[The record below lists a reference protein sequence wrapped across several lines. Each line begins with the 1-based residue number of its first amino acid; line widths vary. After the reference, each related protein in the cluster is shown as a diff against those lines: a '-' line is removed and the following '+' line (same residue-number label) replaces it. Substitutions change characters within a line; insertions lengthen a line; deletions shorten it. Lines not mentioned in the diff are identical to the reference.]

1 VTALARGA
9 NAPLAGPVLALDV
22 TGARPG
28 SVDLL
33 VLQLGA
39 DRTVRSDAD
48 LVFFNQPVS
57 PEGAVRLA
65 GGDRVHVDTT
75 ALPDEVQSLAVAVAL
90 DEGAPGSLRDVA
102 GLGVRVADGG
112 GGHVA
117 LAEGL
122 TTERAAVLVEVY
134 RRGGAWKLRCVSAG
148 WTEGLAALVRE
159 HGVVVDDAPDG
170 SGGAAAGRGSDRPG
184 TGRGTGG
191 NGRTAEPP
199 VRSVPAEAALPP
211 VARER
216 LDLRKRAVHRVL
228 LTKGAAGERARVVLV
243 LDKTGSMKA
252 LYGRKVVHRVV
263 ERMVPVAVQL
273 DDDGDLECYLYARS
287 FARLPDLR
295 VADLSTWPAEFLHLN
310 GVHRGIDYGP
320 LGGSNDEI
328 PIMSEILSTLRG
340 GDRVPTLVLFFTDG
354 GFAKRREIAQLMRE
368 AAHLPAFWQFVGIGK
383 AKYGVLER
391 LDEMDGRV
399 VDNAGFFAVDDIDRI
414 DDEELYR
421 RLLGEFPDWLRA
433 ARAAGVLGPA

>member
-1 VTALARGA
+1 MAALARGA
-9 NAPLAGPVLALDV
+9 NALLTGPVLDLDV

-33 VLQLGA
+33 VLQLDAG
-39 DRTVRSDAD
+39 RSVRSDAD

-57 PEGAVRLA
+57 PEGAVRLD
-65 GGDRVHVDTT
+65 GDDRVRVDTA
-75 ALPDEVQSLAVAVAL
+75 ALPPDVDSLAVAVAL
-90 DEGAPGSLRDVA
+90 DDATPGSLRDVD
-102 GLGVRVADGG
+102 GLGVRVADGAA
-112 GGHVA
+112 GHVA

-134 RRGGAWKLRCVSAG
+134 RRGGAWKLRSVSAG
-148 WTEGLAALVRE
+148 WTEGVAALVRE
-159 HGVVVDDAPDG
+159 HGVTVDDEPAGSVDEAP
-170 SGGAAAGRGSDRPG
+170 A
-184 TGRGTGG
+184 
-191 NGRTAEPP
+191 

-211 VARER
+211 PVRER

-228 LTKGAAGERARVVLV
+228 LTKGAAAERARVVLV

-295 VADLSTWPAEFLHLN
+295 VAELRTWPAEYLHLH
-310 GVHRGIDYGP
+310 GVHGGIDYDP
-320 LGGSNDEI
+320 LGGSNDEV
-328 PIMSEILSTLRG
+328 PIMTEIVSTLRR

-354 GFAKRREIAQLMRE
+354 GFARRREITELMRE
-368 AAHLPAFWQFVGIGK
+368 ASDLPAFWQFVGIGK
-383 AKYGVLER
+383 ARYGVLER
-391 LDEMDGRV
+391 LDELDGRV
-399 VDNAGFFAVDDIDRI
+399 VDNAGFFSLDDIDAVDDD
-414 DDEELYR
+414 ELYR

-433 ARAAGVLGPA
+433 ARVAGVLAR

>member
-1 VTALARGA
+1 MTGARQNARVAALARGA
-9 NAPLAGPVLALDV
+9 NAPLTGPVLDLDV

-33 VLQLGA
+33 VLQLDAG
-39 DRTVRSDAD
+39 RTVRSDAD

-57 PEGAVRLA
+57 PEGAVRLD
-65 GGDRVHVDTT
+65 GGDRVRVDTA
-75 ALPDEVQSLAVAVAL
+75 ALPADVDSLAVAVAL
-90 DEGAPGSLRDVA
+90 DDATPGSLRDVD
-102 GLGVRVADGG
+102 GLGVRVADGAA
-112 GGHVA
+112 GHVA

-134 RRGGAWKLRCVSAG
+134 RRGGAWKLRSVSAG

-159 HGVVVDDAPDG
+159 HGVTVDEAPADA
-170 SGGAAAGRGSDRPG
+170 GAAP
-184 TGRGTGG
+184 
-191 NGRTAEPP
+191 EPA
-199 VRSVPAEAALPP
+199 VRSVPAEAALPAP
-211 VARER
+211 VRER

-228 LTKGAAGERARVVLV
+228 LTKGAAAERARVVLV

-295 VADLSTWPAEFLHLN
+295 VADLRTWPAEFLHLH
-310 GVHRGIDYGP
+310 GVHGGIDYKP

-328 PIMSEILSTLRG
+328 PIMTEIVSTLRR

-354 GFAKRREIAQLMRE
+354 GFARRREITELMRE

-383 AKYGVLER
+383 ARYGVLER
-391 LDEMDGRV
+391 LDELDGRV
-399 VDNAGFFAVDDIDRI
+399 VDNAGFFALDDIDAV
-414 DDEELYR
+414 DDDELYR

-433 ARAAGVLGPA
+433 ARAAGVLGG

>member
-1 VTALARGA
+1 MTALARGA
-9 NAPLAGPVLALDV
+9 NAPLTGPVLDLDV

-33 VLQLGA
+33 VLQLDAG
-39 DRTVRSDAD
+39 RSVRSDAD

-57 PEGAVRLA
+57 PEGAVRLD
-65 GGDRVHVDTT
+65 GGDRVRVDTAT
-75 ALPDEVQSLAVAVAL
+75 LPADVDSLAVAVAL
-90 DEGAPGSLRDVA
+90 DDATPGSLRDVD
-102 GLGVRVADGG
+102 GLGVRVADGAA
-112 GGHVA
+112 GHVA

-134 RRGGAWKLRCVSAG
+134 RRGGAWKLRSVSAG

-159 HGVVVDDAPDG
+159 HGVTVDEKPGSATEDAP
-170 SGGAAAGRGSDRPG
+170 
-184 TGRGTGG
+184 T
-191 NGRTAEPP
+191 

-211 VARER
+211 SVRER

-228 LTKGAAGERARVVLV
+228 LTKGAAAERARVVLV

-295 VADLSTWPAEFLHLN
+295 VADLGTWPAEFLHLN
-310 GVHRGIDYGP
+310 GVHGGIDYGP
-320 LGGSNDEI
+320 LGGSNDEV
-328 PIMSEILSTLRG
+328 PIMTEIASTLRR

-354 GFAKRREIAQLMRE
+354 GFARRREITELMRE
-368 AAHLPAFWQFVGIGK
+368 ASDLPAFWQFVGIGK

-391 LDEMDGRV
+391 LDELDGRV
-399 VDNAGFFAVDDIDRI
+399 VDNAGFFALDDIDAV
-414 DDEELYR
+414 DDDELYR

-433 ARAAGVLGPA
+433 ARAAGVLGG

>member
-9 NAPLAGPVLALDV
+9 NAPLTGPVLDLDV

-33 VLQLGA
+33 VLQLDAG
-39 DRTVRSDAD
+39 RSVRSDAD

-57 PEGAVRLA
+57 PEGAVRLD
-65 GGDRVHVDTT
+65 GGDRVRVDTA
-75 ALPDEVQSLAVAVAL
+75 ALPADVDSLAVAVAL
-90 DEGAPGSLRDVA
+90 DDATPGSLRDVD
-102 GLGVRVADGG
+102 GLGVRVADGAA
-112 GGHVA
+112 GHVA

-134 RRGGAWKLRCVSAG
+134 RRGGAWKLRSVSAG

-159 HGVVVDDAPDG
+159 HGVTVDEEPGSATEEAP
-170 SGGAAAGRGSDRPG
+170 A
-184 TGRGTGG
+184 
-191 NGRTAEPP
+191 

-211 VARER
+211 PVRER

-228 LTKGAAGERARVVLV
+228 LTKGAAAERARVVLV

-295 VADLSTWPAEFLHLN
+295 VADLGTWPAEFLHLN
-310 GVHRGIDYGP
+310 GVHGGIDYGP
-320 LGGSNDEI
+320 LGGSNDEV
-328 PIMSEILSTLRG
+328 PIMTEIASTLRR

-354 GFAKRREIAQLMRE
+354 GFARRREITELMRE
-368 AAHLPAFWQFVGIGK
+368 ASDLPAFWQFVGIGK

-391 LDEMDGRV
+391 LDELDGRV
-399 VDNAGFFAVDDIDRI
+399 VDNAGFFALDDIDAV

-421 RLLGEFPDWLRA
+421 RLLGEFPDWLHA
-433 ARAAGVLGPA
+433 ARAAGVLGG

>member
-1 VTALARGA
+1 MAALARGA
-9 NAPLAGPVLALDV
+9 NAPLTGPVLDLDV

-33 VLQLGA
+33 VLQLDAG
-39 DRTVRSDAD
+39 RTVRSDAD

-57 PEGAVRLA
+57 PEGAVRLD
-65 GGDRVHVDTT
+65 GGDRVRVDTA
-75 ALPDEVQSLAVAVAL
+75 ALPADVDSLAVAVAL
-90 DEGAPGSLRDVA
+90 DDATPGSLRDVD
-102 GLGVRVADGG
+102 GLGVRVADGPT
-112 GGHVA
+112 GHVA

-134 RRGGAWKLRCVSAG
+134 RRGAAWKLRSVSAG

-159 HGVVVDDAPDG
+159 HGVTVDEAPG
-170 SGGAAAGRGSDRPG
+170 SETDEAPA
-184 TGRGTGG
+184 
-191 NGRTAEPP
+191 
-199 VRSVPAEAALPP
+199 VRSVPAEAALPSP
-211 VARER
+211 VRER

-228 LTKGAAGERARVVLV
+228 LTKGAATERARVVLV

-295 VADLSTWPAEFLHLN
+295 VADLDTWPAEFLHLH
-310 GVHRGIDYGP
+310 GVHGGIDYGP
-320 LGGSNDEI
+320 LGGSNDEV
-328 PIMSEILSTLRG
+328 PIMTEIVSTLRR

-354 GFAKRREIAQLMRE
+354 GFARRREITQLMRE

-383 AKYGVLER
+383 ARYGVLER
-391 LDEMDGRV
+391 LDELDGRV
-399 VDNAGFFAVDDIDRI
+399 VDNAGFFSLDDIDAVDDD
-414 DDEELYR
+414 ELYR

-433 ARAAGVLGPA
+433 ARAAGVLGG

>member
-1 VTALARGA
+1 MTALARGA
-9 NAPLAGPVLALDV
+9 NAPLTGPVLDLDV

-33 VLQLGA
+33 VLQLDAG
-39 DRTVRSDAD
+39 RSVRSDAD

-57 PEGAVRLA
+57 PEGAVRLD
-65 GGDRVHVDTT
+65 GGDRVRVDTA
-75 ALPDEVQSLAVAVAL
+75 ALPADVDSLAVAVAL
-90 DEGAPGSLRDVA
+90 DDATPGSLRDVD
-102 GLGVRVADGG
+102 GLGVRVADGAA
-112 GGHVA
+112 GHVA

-134 RRGGAWKLRCVSAG
+134 RRGGAWKLRSVSAG

-159 HGVVVDDAPDG
+159 HGVTVDEEPGSATEEAP
-170 SGGAAAGRGSDRPG
+170 A
-184 TGRGTGG
+184 
-191 NGRTAEPP
+191 

-211 VARER
+211 PVRER

-228 LTKGAAGERARVVLV
+228 LTKGAAAERARVVLV

-295 VADLSTWPAEFLHLN
+295 VADLGTWPAEFLHLN
-310 GVHRGIDYGP
+310 GVHGGIDYGP
-320 LGGSNDEI
+320 LGGSNDEV
-328 PIMSEILSTLRG
+328 PIMTEIASTLRR

-354 GFAKRREIAQLMRE
+354 GFARRREITELMRE
-368 AAHLPAFWQFVGIGK
+368 ASDLPAFWQFVGIGK

-391 LDEMDGRV
+391 LDELDGRV
-399 VDNAGFFAVDDIDRI
+399 VDNAGFFALDDIDAV

-421 RLLGEFPDWLRA
+421 RLLGEFPDWLHA
-433 ARAAGVLGPA
+433 ARAAGVLGG